1 MCLTH
6 IFQTNRRQ
14 QQAQERAQREA
25 QVRTLRELLM
35 GENPPRTWREM
46 IHAFATQPDDDQI
59 LYRAVMEVYLIR
71 DRGPQHFFAQY
82 WNWVENG
89 QQGPEPEMQAVE
101 VVVPPQRP
109 RELQALARDAQNV
122 HTQVVTAQT
131 NAATEKLLSAV
142 VPDDQQTEKSMIRA
156 WLSGVPTGWNKILGT
171 ANDVN
176 RWFNTK
182 TCRAPDD
189 MLYRRMLRGLIAM
202 INRTDDEQRTELYKR
217 LWEECH
223 ESVGMCCE
231 GHLSR
236 LCNVLVGFDETFQPP
251 VSLGELMQ
259 QKMAAISGLD
269 VPEEEKRR
277 QAIQWF
283 DEHAVPEPERVAW
296 LDAF

>member
-1 MCLTH
+1 
-6 IFQTNRRQ
+6 
-14 QQAQERAQREA
+14 
-25 QVRTLRELLM
+25 M

-71 DRGPQHFFAQY
+71 DRGPQQFFAQY

-131 NAATEKLLSAV
+131 NAATEKLLAAV

-156 WLSGVPTGWNKILGT
+156 WLSGVHTGWNRILST
-171 ANDVN
+171 ATDVN